1 MNMEKVKEKKSIFSA
16 IKLLWSVMTTSQKFL
31 CIPLFIALMARPFA
45 LLMPVQCIASIISK
59 IEGKEAYI
67 FGIVLPSNWSI
78 EIVAL
83 FTFSLVFIFWLIG
96 STAYYCLW
104 TASGKLTNQLNEKA
118 LEWTLSPRKNSNIE
132 MTKGEFCYLIK
143 SATDNISDFVETL
156 FISIIPPLASFV
168 LSIIYI
174 GLIDWIVMLVV
185 LGVSLIL
192 MLFAYAR
199 VRLERKLIVNEEV
212 YRGKINNLFLNCVT
226 NLPFLSLFKCQLY
239 EKNILLK
246 HNRNYYRNLKK
257 RTYIQWAYWIIVM
270 AFEYGSMAASVII
283 ANGHTTTDM
292 LSISSAILLLG
303 YILNVYDP
311 IESLGYNISS
321 LQQGAIK
328 INRITLVKPNQNSLI
343 KTNANKVVIDKIEKI
358 EIKDLC
364 IEQGLFRLDNINLTF
379 NKGDMVALAGAS
391 GSGKT
396 SIIQSLLGLREYKYG
411 KILINDDIEVKSLFF
426 NDDKISYALQEM
438 QLFDRSVDD
447 NIFYPNLTKDKEAIR
462 ITKALGLDKIVE
474 QNANMSKD
482 IEQKLSGGEKKR
494 INVARAMIKHAQL
507 YILDEPTNELDKKNV
522 EIVIKLLNKLKNNAI
537 VIVISHD
544 SRLLEKCNK
553 VYYFYLNKC
562 CIKP

>member
-1 MNMEKVKEKKSIFSA
+1 MEKIKEKKSILSA
-16 IKLLWSVMTTSQKFL
+16 IKLLWSVMTTSQKFF

-67 FGIVLPSNWSI
+67 FGIALPSNWSV

-83 FTFSLVFIFWLIG
+83 FTFSLVFMFWLIG

-104 TASGKLTNQLNEKA
+104 ATSGKLTNQLNEKA
-118 LEWTLSPRKNSNIE
+118 LEWTLSPRKNSNTE

-143 SATDNISDFVETL
+143 SATDNITNFVETL
-156 FISIIPPLASFV
+156 FISIIPPFASFV
-168 LSIIYI
+168 LSVIYI
-174 GLIDWIVMLVV
+174 GLIDWVVMLII

-192 MLFAYAR
+192 MICAYTR
-199 VRLERKLIVNEEV
+199 VRFERKLIVNEEV

-239 EKNILLK
+239 EKNVLLK
-246 HNRNYYRNLKK
+246 HNRNYYKNLKK
-257 RTYIQWAYWIIVM
+257 RTYIQWTYWLIVM
-270 AFEYGSMAASVII
+270 AIEYGSMAVSVII
-283 ANGHTTTDM
+283 ANSHTATNM
-292 LSISSAILLLG
+292 LSVSSAILLLG

-328 INRITLVKPNQNSLI
+328 INRINLIKPSQNSLI
-343 KTNANKVVIDKIEKI
+343 KMNENKVVIDKIEKI
-358 EIKDLC
+358 EIKDMC
-364 IEQGLFRLDNINLTF
+364 IEQGNFRLDNINLEF
-379 NKGDMVALAGAS
+379 KKGDMVALAGAS

-411 KILINDDIEVKSLFF
+411 KILINDEIEVRSLFF
-426 NDDKISYALQEM
+426 DDDKISYALQEM
-438 QLFDRSVDD
+438 QLFDRSIDD
-447 NIFYPNLTKDKEAIR
+447 NIFYPNLTKDQNAVR
-462 ITKALGLDKIVE
+462 ITKALGLDKIIE
-474 QNANMSKD
+474 QNANMSEN

-494 INVARAMIKHAQL
+494 INIARAMIKHSQL

-522 EIVIKLLNKLKNNAI
+522 EIVIKLLDKLKNNAI

-553 VYYFYLNKC
+553 VYYF
-562 CIKP
+562 